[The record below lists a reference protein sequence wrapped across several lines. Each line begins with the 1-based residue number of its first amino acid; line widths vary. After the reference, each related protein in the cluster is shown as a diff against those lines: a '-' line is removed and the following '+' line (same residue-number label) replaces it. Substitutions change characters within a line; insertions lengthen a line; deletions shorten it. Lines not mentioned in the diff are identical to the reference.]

1 MKQKVT
7 LMLLAA
13 FLCFVSNMQ
22 AQTGSQITGKVVDS
36 MGELPGVS
44 VVVKGTTN
52 GTVTGLDGGFTLN
65 NVKTSD
71 ILQFSFI
78 GYKTLEMKV
87 GNQKIFNVTLQE
99 DAQALEEV
107 VITAG
112 YGDIKRKD
120 FTGAAGKADMVQMMK
135 TPIASFDQALA
146 GRIAGVQVSSN
157 EGMPGSTFNIVV
169 RGNNSLTQ
177 SNSPL
182 YVIDGFPVEDASA
195 ASINPADIESL
206 DILKDAS
213 ATAIYGARGANGV
226 VIITTKKG
234 VAGKPTVTY
243 NGSFTVQKITNTIDM
258 MDAYEFVKLQSEVR
272 TAAEMENTWFSNYPW
287 KDENGVKRDLEF
299 YRNLPADVRQYDWQD
314 EIFRTAFSHNHYASL
329 TGGKEGTRYSTSLS
343 YMNQEGVIENSD
355 FERYQGRV
363 SLDQRI
369 NDKFKINLNANYSR
383 SITNGTSPSSTVSS
397 ATSSLMY
404 SVWGYRPVT
413 YDNTDLVNSLFDPVV
428 DSSNDYRF
436 NPILNQREEYRK
448 RIEDHLV
455 ANAFL
460 EYTILPGFNAKVSAG
475 YRLKNVT
482 NEQFNNSKTRYGNP
496 TRSEGVNASVGT
508 TETRLWLNENTLTYI
523 KTFNKKHN
531 VNAVAGLTFQ
541 GDYSKYYYM
550 RVQQITNESLGMSGL
565 DEGTP
570 MRVESSLSE
579 SKLMSYLARIN
590 YNYDSKYYFTASF
603 RADGSSKFPS
613 ANRWGYFPS
622 ASVAWNFNREAFL
635 EKASSWLSNGK
646 IRLSWGMT
654 GNNRVGDFAS
664 LAKLYSSIETEYP
677 FNNSYYSGYALSALA
692 NKNLKWE
699 TTDQINLGI
708 DLGFFKDRVNLT
720 VDIYHKLTRDLLLN
734 ADLPYTTGFATAY
747 KNIGKMQNR
756 GLEIT
761 LETQPIQK
769 KNFTWDSNFN
779 ISFNRGKIKEL
790 NDGQET
796 LLSTVSFDN
805 GYQTPSYIAQ
815 VGKPVGLMYGF
826 VYDGTYKYDDFDV
839 TPAGTYTLK
848 PGVPNNGGDRSA
860 IKPGTAKYKDIN
872 GDGVV
877 NDDDRTIIG
886 RGHPIHTGGFTNNFT
901 YKNFDLSIFFQW
913 SYGNDI
919 INANRLIFENGE
931 PRKDTNM
938 FASYADRWTPEN
950 PESNIPAV
958 RGQGPKVFSSRV
970 IEDGSYLRLKT
981 LSFGYNVPANLLKK
995 YALSSARIFVSG
1007 ENLLTFSSYSGFDPE
1022 VSVRNSALTPGFD
1035 YSAYPRAYN
1044 FSIGLN
1050 IGF

>member
-7 LMLLAA
+7 LMLLAT
-13 FLCFVSNMQ
+13 FLCCVLGVQ
-22 AQTGSQITGKVVDS
+22 AQTGSQVTGKVVDA

-52 GTVTGLDGGFTLN
+52 GTVTGLDGSFKLD
-65 NVKTSD
+65 NVKPAD
-71 ILQFSFI
+71 IVQFSFI
-78 GYKTLEMKV
+78 GYKTQEIKV
-87 GNQKIFNVTLQE
+87 GSQKIFNITLQE
-99 DAQALEEV
+99 DAQALGEV

-120 FTGAAGKADMVQMMK
+120 FTGSAGKANMVDMMK
-135 TPIASFDQALA
+135 APIASFDQALA

-182 YVIDGFPVEDASA
+182 YVIDGFPVEDANA

-234 VAGKPTVTY
+234 TAGKATVTY
-243 NGSFTVQKITNTIDM
+243 NGSFSVQKIINTIDM
-258 MDAYEFVKLQSEVR
+258 MDAYEFVKLQGEVR
-272 TAAEMENTWFSNYPW
+272 SKAEMESTWFSNYPW
-287 KDENGVKRDLEF
+287 KDDNGVKRDLEF
-299 YRNLPADVRQYDWQD
+299 YRNLPTDVKQYDWQD
-314 EIFRTAFSHNHYASL
+314 KIFRSALTHNHYASL
-329 TGGKEGTRYSTSLS
+329 NGGKEGTRYSASLS
-343 YMNQEGVIENSD
+343 YMNQEGIITNSD

-369 NDKFKINLNANYSR
+369 SDKFKVNLNANYTR
-383 SITNGTSPSSTVSS
+383 AITNGTSPSSTVSS
-397 ATSSLMY
+397 ATSRLMY

-413 YDNTDLVNSLFDPVV
+413 YDNADLENSLFDPAV

-448 RIEDHLV
+448 RIEDNLV
-455 ANAFL
+455 ANTFV
-460 EYTILPGFNAKVSAG
+460 EYTILPGFKAKVSAG

-496 TRSEGVNASVGT
+496 TRSEGVNASMGT
-508 TETRLWLNENTLTYI
+508 TENRSWLNENTLTYV

-531 VNAVAGLTFQ
+531 LNALAGITFQ
-541 GDYSKYYYM
+541 GDYYKYYYM
-550 RVQQITNESLGMSGL
+550 KVQQITNEALGMSGM

-570 MRVESSLSE
+570 SKVESSLSE
-579 SKLMSYLARIN
+579 SKLMSYLARVN
-590 YNYDSKYYFTASF
+590 YNYDSKYYLTASF
-603 RADGSSKFPS
+603 RADGSSKFVGN
-613 ANRWGYFPS
+613 NRWGYFPS

-646 IRLSWGMT
+646 LRLSWGMT
-654 GNNRVGDFAS
+654 GNNRVGDFAA
-664 LAKLYSSIETEYP
+664 LAKLYSSITTEYV
-677 FNNSYYSGYALSALA
+677 FNNSYYPGYALSALA
-692 NKNLKWE
+692 NKDLKWE
-699 TTDQINLGI
+699 TTDQVNLGF
-708 DLGFFKDRVNLT
+708 DLGFFNDRINLT
-720 VDIYHKLTRDLLLN
+720 VDVYHKLTRDLLLN
-734 ADLPYTTGFATAY
+734 ADLPYSTGFSSAY

-761 LETQPIQK
+761 LETQNIK
-769 KNFTWDSNFN
+769 TKDFTWSTNFN

-790 NDGQET
+790 NAGQET

-815 VGKPVGLMYGF
+815 VGQPVGLMYGF
-826 VYDGTYKYDDFDV
+826 VYDGTYKYEDFDK
-839 TPAGTYTLK
+839 TASGDYILK
-848 PGVPNNGGDRSA
+848 ANIPNNGGDRTA

-877 NDDDRTIIG
+877 NDNDRTIIG

-901 YKNFDLSIFFQW
+901 YKDFDLSIFFQW
-913 SYGNDI
+913 SYGNNI

-931 PRKDTNM
+931 PRKETNM
-938 FASYADRWTPEN
+938 FASYINRWTPEN
-950 PESNIPAV
+950 PNSDIPAV

-981 LSFGYNVPANLLKK
+981 ISLGYNVPAKALKK
-995 YALSSARIFVSG
+995 CSLSSARIFISG
-1007 ENLLTFSSYSGFDPE
+1007 ENLLTFTSYSGYDPE

-1044 FSIGLN
+1044 FSVGLN

>member
-7 LMLLAA
+7 LMLLAT
-13 FLCFVSNMQ
+13 FLCCVLGVQ
-22 AQTGSQITGKVVDS
+22 AQTGSQVTGKVVDA

-52 GTVTGLDGGFTLN
+52 GTVTGLDGSYKLD
-65 NVKTSD
+65 NVKPAD
-71 ILQFSFI
+71 IVQFSFI
-78 GYKTLEMKV
+78 GYKTQEIKV
-87 GNQKIFNVTLQE
+87 GSQKIFNITFQE
-99 DAQALEEV
+99 DAQALGEV

-120 FTGAAGKADMVQMMK
+120 FTGSAGKANMVDMMK
-135 TPIASFDQALA
+135 APIASFDQALA

-182 YVIDGFPVEDASA
+182 YVIDGFPVEDANA

-234 VAGKPTVTY
+234 TAGKATVTY
-243 NGSFTVQKITNTIDM
+243 NGSFSVQKIINTIDM
-258 MDAYEFVKLQSEVR
+258 MDAYEFVKLQGEVR
-272 TAAEMENTWFSNYPW
+272 SKAEMESTWFSNYPW
-287 KDENGVKRDLEF
+287 KDDNGVKRDLEF
-299 YRNLPADVRQYDWQD
+299 YRNLPTDVKQYDWQD
-314 EIFRTAFSHNHYASL
+314 KIFRSALTHNHYASL
-329 TGGKEGTRYSTSLS
+329 NGGKEGTRYSASLS
-343 YMNQEGVIENSD
+343 YMNQEGIITNSD

-369 NDKFKINLNANYSR
+369 SDKFKVNLNANYTR
-383 SITNGTSPSSTVSS
+383 AITNGTSPSSTVSS

-413 YDNTDLVNSLFDPVV
+413 YDNADLENSLFDPAV

-448 RIEDHLV
+448 RIEDNLV
-455 ANAFL
+455 ANTFV
-460 EYTILPGFNAKVSAG
+460 EYTILPGFKAKVSAG

-496 TRSEGVNASVGT
+496 TRSEGVNASMGT
-508 TETRLWLNENTLTYI
+508 TENRSWLNENTLTYV

-531 VNAVAGLTFQ
+531 LNALAGITFQ
-541 GDYSKYYYM
+541 GDYYKYYYM
-550 RVQQITNESLGMSGL
+550 KVQQITNEALGMSGM

-570 MRVESSLSE
+570 SKVESSLSE
-579 SKLMSYLARIN
+579 SKLMSYLARVN
-590 YNYDSKYYFTASF
+590 YNYDSKYYLTASF
-603 RADGSSKFPS
+603 RADGSSKFVGN
-613 ANRWGYFPS
+613 NRWGYFPS

-646 IRLSWGMT
+646 LRLSWGMT
-654 GNNRVGDFAS
+654 GNNRVGDFAA
-664 LAKLYSSIETEYP
+664 LAKLYSSITTEYV
-677 FNNSYYSGYALSALA
+677 FNNSYYPGYALSALA
-692 NKNLKWE
+692 NKDLKWE
-699 TTDQINLGI
+699 TTDQVNLGF
-708 DLGFFKDRVNLT
+708 DLGFFNDRINLT
-720 VDIYHKLTRDLLLN
+720 VDVYHKLTRDLLLN
-734 ADLPYTTGFATAY
+734 ADLPYSTGFSSAY

-761 LETQPIQK
+761 LETQNIK
-769 KNFTWDSNFN
+769 TKDFTWSTNFN

-790 NDGQET
+790 NAGQET

-815 VGKPVGLMYGF
+815 VGQPVGLMYGF
-826 VYDGTYKYDDFDV
+826 VYDGTYKYEDFDK
-839 TPAGTYTLK
+839 TASGDYILK
-848 PGVPNNGGDRSA
+848 ANIPNNGGDRTA

-877 NDDDRTIIG
+877 NDNDRTIIG

-901 YKNFDLSIFFQW
+901 YKDFDLSIFFQW
-913 SYGNDI
+913 SYGNNI

-931 PRKDTNM
+931 PRKETNM
-938 FASYADRWTPEN
+938 FASYINRWTPEN
-950 PESNIPAV
+950 PNSDIPAV

-981 LSFGYNVPANLLKK
+981 ISLGYNVPAKALKK
-995 YALSSARIFVSG
+995 CSLSSARIFISG
-1007 ENLLTFSSYSGFDPE
+1007 ENLLTFTSYSGYDPE

-1044 FSIGLN
+1044 FSVGLN